1 MSSKSIYLS
10 SFFSLFFFWSSFSHF
25 CLVLLPPRW
34 MNTAAGCCAVRQTRE
49 PVRHHIFETGFIQL
63 YADYVLHCSHHP
75 CTLPPFHVELQKP
88 LRKRVFAA
96 VTDGIQ
102 AQQDPASKRWQ
113 CCGRMAPESKD
124 QLRHIATAHRH
135 CIDEVCLLSSPQP
148 FIYSINITP
157 MAFSKLCFPCVS
169 GILLHMF

>member
-1 MSSKSIYLS
+1 
-10 SFFSLFFFWSSFSHF
+10 
-25 CLVLLPPRW
+25 

-49 PVRHHIFETGFIQL
+49 PVRHPIFETGFIQM

-75 CTLPPFHVELQKP
+75 CTLPPLYVELQKP

-148 FIYSINITP
+148 FFIVLILHQWPFRNYASRVCRAYCCTC
-157 MAFSKLCFPCVS
+157 SDHS
-169 GILLHMF
+169 GDV